1 MNEDKLN
8 KFLDIGLKIYRVIK
22 PSFHNKVTWVLIFFG
37 ISLMSSSLLE
47 DFVNHVLKKQFD
59 FTVTGE
65 KDVFWGFMLCLIAL
79 IYNIILNIIGAYNEK
94 ANRQE
99 RKEQQDL
106 LLEHDRKLYQKL
118 EPGLKEQYLHNI
130 IVNTATDHAIYWN
143 QVTTLE
149 AFVSVNKEAGNKFLS
164 PEISSATKKLVEDID
179 NYLRFQ
185 NEHFDAYPYHQREQ
199 NIRLCLAPQW
209 NVDRAGRW
217 EDGDKYDPLADEML
231 RLLRTMGSAYTAWR
245 AAVKR
250 VLFI

>member
-8 KFLDIGLKIYRVIK
+8 RFLDIGLKIYRVIK

-149 AFVSVNKEAGNKFLS
+149 AFVNANKEAGNKFLS

-179 NYLRFQ
+179 NYLRF
-185 NEHFDAYPYHQREQ
+185 
-199 NIRLCLAPQW
+199 
-209 NVDRAGRW
+209 
-217 EDGDKYDPLADEML
+217 
-231 RLLRTMGSAYTAWR
+231 
-245 AAVKR
+245 
-250 VLFI
+250 